1 MRLSFVFTMT
11 FCSSG
16 IFTPHRKLS
25 SACSFSGLGL
35 GLWRVLYRTDDIG
48 LIDYFTDWFL
58 SRQVMVLL
66 HTHSMLAAGV
76 SPSGEAMAP
85 PRQGGATTAEQPTGG
100 VDRRPQ
106 QPMHHRQQLQPE
118 TQSHMRPR
126 RKPLPPHLSAQTTG
140 TGRTELCSNTE
151 TKCGNSLI
159 PQRTQ
164 KIDKNTGITDN
175 NKH

>member
-118 TQSHMRPR
+118 TQSHMRPG
-126 RKPLPPHLSAQTTG
+126 RKPLQPHTSELKPAQRQSAAILWDHK
-140 TGRTELCSNTE
+140 E
-151 TKCGNSLI
+151 
-159 PQRTQ
+159 P
-164 KIDKNTGITDN
+164 KNWQEHRN
-175 NKH
+175 NGQ